1 MPGEVLIASPDVWLE
16 LVDVLLEV
24 LAHLGHQGEGQ
35 GRTQP
40 GIVD

>member
-1 MPGEVLIASPDVWLE
+1 MPSEVLIASPDVWLE

-24 LAHLGHQGEGQ
+24 LGHLEYQGEGP